1 LLCFFDF
8 ADSHMAL
15 QQTAHDACSRRV
27 HCVAKGYLD
36 DQFVR
41 LFARD
46 LTIVNSPLMNRGSWL
61 RAMAFENMVYR
72 FSQAHGGAPIQ
83 VVSLGA
89 GVDTLYFRLRQ
100 RNNIA
105 FAKFIEIDLPDLIEE
120 KRGVIHRHD
129 ELSSLAAG
137 DVYHAVAG
145 DLADADAVAAILQP
159 LIDPAAPTLLIA
171 ECVFVYIPA
180 PAVQALLATL
190 AHLFVGDLMLVNY
203 DVIEPNDRFGSMMI
217 ENLKERGI
225 HLSGIAGAPTIA
237 SHAER
242 AKSLGFTS
250 VRAVTMKGLYL
261 TVPRETQVAL
271 NKLEMID
278 DWDEWN
284 LVHEHYAFVIAWR
297 GGDGTPASVP
307 QVFAPPPS

>member
-1 LLCFFDF
+1 
-8 ADSHMAL
+8 MAL

-27 HCVAKGYLD
+27 HCVSKGYLD
-36 DQFVR
+36 DPFVR

-61 RAMAFENMVYR
+61 RSMAFENMVYR
-72 FSQAHGGAPIQ
+72 FSQVHGGAPIQ

-89 GVDTLYFRLRQ
+89 GVDTLFFRLRQ
-100 RNNIA
+100 RGSIS
-105 FAKFIEIDLPDLIEE
+105 FSKFVEIDLPDLIEE
-120 KRGVIHRHD
+120 KRGIIHRNH
-129 ELSSLAAG
+129 ELSSLVAD
-137 DVYHAVAG
+137 DVYHAVPG
-145 DLADADAVAAILQP
+145 DLADANSIASLLQT
-159 LIDPAAPTLLIA
+159 LTDPSAPTLLIA

-180 PAVQALLATL
+180 PAVLALLTALTQ
-190 AHLFVGDLMLVNY
+190 LFVGDLMLVNY

-225 HLSGIAGAPTIA
+225 HLAGITGAPTIV

-242 AKSLGFTS
+242 AKGLGFTS

-261 TVPRETQVAL
+261 TVPRDTQVTL

-297 GGDGTPASVP
+297 GGDGTSASIP
-307 QVFAPPPS
+307 QVFIAPPPS